1 MNMNLAEE
9 ITQILRKTMREGTNR
24 QQKDAYLQMLSYINR
39 ILENMS
45 EEQDIF
51 LKMFSIAAFEA
62 GNSELGEQFQ
72 QMARKMNQEIEE
84 MDKIKLIA
92 RGIVNQ

>member
-9 ITQILRKTMREGTNR
+9 ITQVLRKTMREGTNC

-39 ILENMS
+39 MLENMS
-45 EEQDIF
+45 EEQNIF
-51 LKMFSIAAFEA
+51 KKMSSAAFEA

-72 QMARKMNQEIEE
+72 QMARKVNQEIEE
-84 MDKIKLIA
+84 MDEIKLIA

>member
-9 ITQILRKTMREGTNR
+9 ITQVLRKTMREDTNR
-24 QQKDAYLQMLSYINR
+24 QQKDAYMQMLSYINR
-39 ILENMS
+39 MLENMC
-45 EEQDIF
+45 EEQSIF
-51 LKMFSIAAFEA
+51 KKMASAAFDA

-72 QMARKMNQEIEE
+72 QMARKMNQEMEE
-84 MDKIKLIA
+84 MDEIKRMT